1 MKIVVFGLSI
11 TSSWGNGHATLWRGL
26 IEALYKKGCTVTFF
40 ERDVPYYAETR
51 DIHEID
57 YGKLVL
63 YSDWSDIYPTALR
76 EVREADAVISTSFCS
91 DALRARELAAGAAAI
106 NVFYD
111 LDTPVTLAAVRAGRD
126 VFYIG
131 HDGLQSFDLVLSFTG
146 GAAGE
151 CLKSE
156 LRARCVVPLYG
167 HVDPG
172 CHRRVGLRDC
182 YACDLSYLGT
192 YSSDRQRALEDL
204 LIGPALR
211 SDRQKFVMG
220 GAQYPADFP
229 WLPNLF
235 FVRHL
240 PPDEHS
246 AFYSSSRLTLNVTRS
261 AMARMGWCPSGRL
274 FEASA
279 CGTPIISDAWDGID
293 DFYEPGREIIVAK
306 SSDDVLDALQMSD
319 RELLMIGDAALER
332 TLSQHTSDRRAE
344 EFLIA
349 LSGVTNRTGSM
360 AAEVQRCGA

>member
-26 IEALYKKGCTVTFF
+26 LEALYRRGCDVTFF

-51 DIHEID
+51 DIGEID

-63 YSDWSDIYPTALR
+63 YPEWGEIYPRALR
-76 EVREADAVISTSFCS
+76 EVRAADAVVTTSFCP
-91 DALRARELAAGAAAI
+91 DALPARELAQEAGAI

-111 LDTPVTLAAVRAGRD
+111 LDTPVTLAAMRAGRD
-126 VFYIG
+126 VSYIG
-131 HDGLQSFDLVLSFTG
+131 HDGLRSFDLVLSFTG
-146 GAAGE
+146 GDAGE
-151 CLKSE
+151 RLKSE
-156 LRARCVVPLYG
+156 LGARRVVPIYG

-172 CHRRVGLRDC
+172 CHRRVDCRDG

-192 YSSDRQRALEDL
+192 YSSDRQRVLEDL
-204 LIGPALR
+204 LISPARL
-211 SDRQKFVMG
+211 STGQKFVMG

-240 PPDEHS
+240 PPSEHS

-261 AMARMGWCPSGRL
+261 AMAQMGWCPSGRL
-274 FEASA
+274 FEAAA
-279 CGTPIISDAWDGID
+279 CGTPIVTDAWEGIE
-293 DFYEPGREIIVAK
+293 DFYEPGKEVIVAK
-306 SSDDVLDALQMSD
+306 SCDDVLDALRLTD
-319 RELLMIGDAALER
+319 RELRLIGDAALER

-344 EFLIA
+344 EFLLA
-349 LSGVTNRTGSM
+349 LSSANER
-360 AAEVQRCGA
+360 AAPIAVEVQRCGA